1 MATIPLFFSL
11 VLFLRLYHAYRLEKQ
26 QEGKSKN
33 IVASKDLV
41 SKTDN
46 PQGDDEVLPVHFIDQ
61 ATIVRTSIINYTF
74 RYNDVL
80 DAAKLHRGLLQL
92 LQIPGWNKLG
102 GRLRTTKNGKLEI
115 HVPRN
120 FSKTRPEVK
129 FSHVDYSDIK
139 IDSHGLAS
147 QLPRPTGS
155 TPSVQE
161 GCHAFRSFALP
172 TDLPNNIEHY
182 WKNDQ
187 PMLSLHVTSFADAT
201 LVGLTFPHSLTDAMG
216 TSEFLKAWSNVVA
229 GKSSFVKPLQGT
241 QVDVLGNIGT
251 SLDKKAS
258 QGEFALEG
266 QQTRGFS
273 LLSFIARY
281 MWDATTRRSIRTR
294 HIYLPAKYM
303 SYLRQDVEE
312 ELKRQNGGVVP
323 FVSDGDLITAWGA
336 RMVMSSSPWKN
347 CSAVIC
353 NVFDLRGR
361 LKDTFARGGT
371 YLQNLILP
379 ATTVLSKEEA
389 ATATTAQIALG
400 LRKAIVEQT
409 DDVQARRL
417 MRIARRWFSSMGTM
431 PLFAKWDSRVVAC
444 TNWSKAKFLDAADF
458 GPNALIAGGMGN
470 RKYSGTRVAT
480 TNTETAQAQA
490 QAQPGRPVMYWG
502 TTLSVTDKPRDTFV
516 IYGKDA
522 GSNYWV
528 HAYLREETWS
538 LIQKELDSFR

>member
-11 VLFLRLYHAYRLEKQ
+11 ILFLRLYHASRLEKRKEV
-26 QEGKSKN
+26 EGEG
-33 IVASKDLV
+33 IVTAEDLV
-41 SKTDN
+41 SENDN

-61 ATIVRTSIINYTF
+61 AAIVRTSIINYTF
-74 RYNDVL
+74 RYNEVL

-92 LQIPGWNKLG
+92 LKIPGWNKLG
-102 GRLRTTKNGKLEI
+102 GRLRATKNGKLEI
-115 HVPRN
+115 HVPRS

-129 FSHVDYSDIK
+129 FSHVDCSDTEIE
-139 IDSHGLAS
+139 SHGLAS

-155 TPSVQE
+155 TPSIQE

-187 PMLSLHVTSFADAT
+187 PMLSLHITSFANGT

-241 QVDVLGNIGT
+241 QVDVLGDVGT
-251 SLDKKAS
+251 NLDKKAS
-258 QGEFALEG
+258 QGEFFLED

-281 MWDATTRRSIRTR
+281 MWDVKTRRSIRTK

-303 SYLRQDVEE
+303 SHLRQGVEE

-336 RMVMSSSPWKN
+336 RMVMSSSTWKN

-361 LKDTFARGGT
+361 LKGTFARGGT

-409 DDVQARRL
+409 DDVQTRRL
-417 MRIARRWFSSMGTM
+417 MRIARRWFSSMGSM

-444 TNWSKAKFLDAADF
+444 TNWTKAKFLDAADF
-458 GPNALIAGGMGN
+458 GPNALIAGGAGN
-470 RKYSGTRVAT
+470 QKSSSTRKAARY
-480 TNTETAQAQA
+480 TEPTQA

-502 TTLSVTDKPRDTFV
+502 TTLSVTDNPRDTFV
-516 IYGKDA
+516 IYGKDTV
-522 GSNYWV
+522 GNYWV